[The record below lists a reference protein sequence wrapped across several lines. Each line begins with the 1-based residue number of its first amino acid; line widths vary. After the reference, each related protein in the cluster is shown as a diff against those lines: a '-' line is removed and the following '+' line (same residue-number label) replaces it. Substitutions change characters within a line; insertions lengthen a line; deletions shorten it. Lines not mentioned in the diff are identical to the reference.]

1 MIWGY
6 HIRLSEYQI
15 RIHDIM
21 ISGYHDIRILG
32 YQDIGISGYQIRISY
47 QFIRISNEGH
57 DIRISGDFWKSKLQE
72 IKIMG

>member
-1 MIWGY
+1 
-6 HIRLSEYQI
+6 
-15 RIHDIM
+15 M

-57 DIRISGDFWKSKLQE
+57 DIRISGYISGYQD
-72 IKIMG
+72 IMISYQHIRLSEYQIRLSGCQDIRV